1 MWTLHLEAWF
11 YLLLP
16 LLMAGILVVGA
27 GRPGAGLLVITV
39 AGVTS
44 MLLHVGLGIAVDPG
58 VARVGSLSLPAML
71 WAFLPGVAIA
81 WMDTRWPLRRAALG
95 DSGDRAWPR
104 PHRPRWLGSLVSPLG
119 LASGTSRSR
128 PGRGAHAHAR
138 IVRQPEPHERWSR
151 RGRRSRPGH
160 RGLAWFGRCVS
171 YPFYLW
177 HVPILGVAVA
187 AGVTG
192 WTAFGVVLMV
202 AGAIGYVSWRLV
214 EAPAMRAASLW
225 SGRDVPGPSD
235 ARHDARVTAIA
246 GAGPSGG

>member
-1 MWTLHLEAWF
+1 ML
-11 YLLLP
+11 
-16 LLMAGILVVGA
+16 GLV
-27 GRPGAGLLVITV
+27 LI
-39 AGVTS
+39 
-44 MLLHVGLGIAVDPG
+44 
-58 VARVGSLSLPAML
+58 
-71 WAFLPGVAIA
+71 
-81 WMDTRWPLRRAALG
+81 ALG
-95 DSGDRAWPR
+95 
-104 PHRPRWLGSLVSPLG
+104 WLGSLVSPLG
-119 LASGTSRSR
+119 LALQDVALATGTAVLMLTLASSGSPSLTS
-128 PGRGAHAHAR
+128 
-138 IVRQPEPHERWSR
+138 RWSR
-151 RGRRSRPGH
+151 RGAPIATPAIA
-160 RGLAWFGRCVS
+160 GLAWFGRCVS